1 MKKSKEN
8 HYVRWSFN
16 CHNNLNN
23 HYFCFFDNRLS
34 KKQDI
39 FGSAITI
46 VWLGTRY
53 SAAKKGFAPGVNRQ
67 ELQSIYQTMEKMQ
80 QDIEEIKATL
90 ADLVIQLHDR
100 Q

>member
-1 MKKSKEN
+1 MFGPALTAI
-8 HYVRWSFN
+8 VI
-16 CHNNLNN
+16 L
-23 HYFCFFDNRLS
+23 LI
-34 KKQDI
+34 I

-53 SAAKKGFAPGVNRQ
+53 AAAKKGFVPGGNRQ

>member
-1 MKKSKEN
+1 M
-8 HYVRWSFN
+8 FAGA
-16 CHNNLNN
+16 LTAIII
-23 HYFCFFDNRLS
+23 LII
-34 KKQDI
+34 I

-53 SAAKKGFAPGVNRQ
+53 AAAKKGFVLGGNRQ

-100 Q
+100 R